1 MKKNISLSMDFLKPV
16 KNFFKKY
23 TSLLPSIGITVVAL
37 LLFLPTMLV
46 GKKVKTEMQGSIR
59 SAGTVAGLLN
69 DVPSRSEPQQVKQ
82 YMDRLQEEATQIE
95 TLAMESSIRDLIS
108 YDVFPPKG
116 TSAQLYI
123 AFGKKYRSGIEALV
137 DSMNALDAPNDAEI
151 RNQTGAGTRQAN
163 QFDEMPRM
171 AVRNTR
177 TAAGT
182 GTDPMI
188 EALCLQ
194 RAQEISVYAN
204 PSAFPWYAFWESY
217 DFAGQEKALVDCW
230 DSQIS
235 YWICQDIA
243 ATISTMNAGSDK
255 VSSSPV
261 KRLMGISFSGP
272 VEAAAD
278 MTMYSRNRTTAARE
292 KPNYIT
298 ASPAAAG
305 TGMST
310 GITAG
315 MQSNFVSA
323 SLTKRTGNEDID
335 VVHFAFSVLVDN
347 RYVMAFMKELC
358 SEKPHTY
365 RVGFEENAPEKN
377 AVHNQI
383 TILDTGISAVEKEA
397 PEHEL
402 YRYGNGAVMRLDL
415 ECEYQ
420 FYRKGYD
427 VIKPEPVKQVL
438 GQSENQDP
446 SQMQMDQGPGYV
458 PPRRERSPM
467 DIEL

>member
-37 LLFLPTMLV
+37 LLFLPTMLI
-46 GKKVKTEMQGSIR
+46 GNKVKTAMQGSVR
-59 SAGTVAGLLN
+59 TAGTVAGLLN
-69 DVPSRSEPQQVKQ
+69 DVPSRSEPQQVKR
-82 YMDRLQEEATQIE
+82 YMDRLEEEATQIE

-123 AFGKKYRSGIEALV
+123 AFGRKYRAGIEALV
-137 DSMNALDAPNDAEI
+137 NSMNALDAPNDAEI
-151 RNQTGAGTRQAN
+151 RTQTGTGTRPAN
-163 QFDEMPRM
+163 QYDEMPRGGI
-171 AVRNTR
+171 RNTR
-177 TAAGT
+177 TAAGP
-182 GTDPMI
+182 DPMI
-188 EALCLQ
+188 EALCLK
-194 RAQEISVYAN
+194 RAQEIAVYAN

-217 DFAGQEKALVDCW
+217 VFAGQEQALEDCW

-235 YWICQDIA
+235 FWICQDIA
-243 ATISTMNAGSDK
+243 ATISTMNAGSTK
-255 VSSSPV
+255 VATSPV

-272 VEAAAD
+272 VETGSAATA
-278 MTMYSRNRTTAARE
+278 YSRNTTTASRE

-298 ASPAAAG
+298 ASS
-305 TGMST
+305 TST
-310 GITAG
+310 GTAAG

-323 SLTKRTGNEDID
+323 SLTKRVGNEDID
-335 VVHFAFSVLVDN
+335 VVRFAFSVLVDN

-397 PEHEL
+397 PDHEL
-402 YRYGNGAVMRLDL
+402 YRYGSGAVMRLDL

-427 VIKPEPVKQVL
+427 TIKPEPVKQAL
-438 GQSENQDP
+438 GQSENQAP
-446 SQMQMDQGPGYV
+446 SQMPMDQGPGYNT
-458 PPRRERSPM
+458 PPSRGDRRPM
-467 DIEL
+467 DF